1 MTESR
6 ASAEELWNE
15 AIADSGIDVAK
26 LHRFDAVRAVI
37 EGTGAQWWAP
47 EGSVREPPVQLELT
61 DDDAAAADR
70 PPLREKHRVATA
82 PIENLEPALADAAL
96 AAKLRHE
103 LEHARQWEVCGP
115 EPFMLMQLAREVHR
129 RKTGGTIYGTFLNQM
144 PIEDDANAA
153 ASVFVRNLKPDS
165 VEDLRRHEA
174 YATLARATLGP
185 ANPETLVVRMVGF
198 LFHYR
203 DIVRDLA
210 GGGAISESEYI
221 GLYARSGVRA
231 WQALCDAA
239 DTALQPATGFAT
251 DLG

>member
-15 AIADSGIDVAK
+15 AIADSGLDVAK
-26 LHRFDAVRAVI
+26 LHRFDAVRAVN
-37 EGTGAQWWAP
+37 EGIGAQWWAP
-47 EGSVREPPVQLELT
+47 GVSVHEPPVQLELT
-61 DDDAAAADR
+61 EDDAAAADR
-70 PPLREKHRVATA
+70 QPLIEKHRMATA
-82 PIENLEPALADAAL
+82 PIDNLEPRLAEAAF

-103 LEHARQWEVCGP
+103 LEHVRQWEICGQ
-115 EPFMLMQLAREVHR
+115 EPFMLMQLALEAHR
-129 RKTGGTIYGTFLNQM
+129 RKTGGTIYGTFRNQM

-153 ASVFVRNLKPDS
+153 ASLFVRNLRADS
-165 VEDLRRHEA
+165 IDDLRRHEA
-174 YATLARATLGP
+174 YGTLVRATIGP

-210 GGGAISESEYI
+210 GGGAISESQYI
-221 GLYARSGVRA
+221 GLFAQSGVEA

-239 DTALQPATGFAT
+239 GA
-251 DLG
+251 